1 MMHGFFVAAGVNALA
16 IALSVAL
23 MTVGI
28 GIFLV
33 AGFGLL
39 QFAWL
44 LPVRAS
50 FVKAGKTE
58 SAKGVLI
65 VAGITVLLSAACFAN
80 LSNMKIQ

>member
-1 MMHGFFVAAGVNALA
+1 MSMV
-16 IALSVAL
+16 
-23 MTVGI
+23 I
-28 GIFLV
+28 GIPLV

-44 LPVRAS
+44 LPVRAG

-65 VAGITVLLSAACFAN
+65 TAGITVLLSAACWAS
-80 LSNMKIQ
+80 LGNMNIH